1 MSRNGFTEPETSIK
15 GTRIVP
21 LFLLCQNY
29 TTIQGAEKGVQGFP
43 LPLGEHHRPGTQ
55 RAGSY
60 GVIMWRKL
68 KLFRHINSVEHTTTI
83 TARR

>member
-1 MSRNGFTEPETSIK
+1 MNQKQALK
-15 GTRIVP
+15 GHVSCP
-21 LFLLCQNY
+21 FFYCVK
-29 TTIQGAEKGVQGFP
+29 TIQGAEKGVQGFP

-68 KLFRHINSVEHTTTI
+68 KIFGILTMQSTQQLQGGEHT
-83 TARR
+83 

>member
-1 MSRNGFTEPETSIK
+1 MSRNGFNEPETSIK

-21 LFLLCQNY
+21 LFLLCQN
-29 TTIQGAEKGVQGFP
+29 IQGAEKGVQGFP

-68 KLFRHINSVEHTTTI
+68 KIFRHINNAEHTTT
-83 TARR
+83 ARR